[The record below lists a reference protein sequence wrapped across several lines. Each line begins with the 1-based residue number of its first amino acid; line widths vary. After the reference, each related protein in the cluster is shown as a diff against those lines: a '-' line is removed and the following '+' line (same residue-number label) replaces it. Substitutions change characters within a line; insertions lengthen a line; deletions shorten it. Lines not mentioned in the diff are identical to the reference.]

1 MASLQQ
7 IQSRRK
13 AVKNYAFIDAQ
24 NLNLGVRDLGWKLD
38 FQKFRVYLRDKY
50 DITSAYIFI
59 GFIDEN
65 QSLYTALQNFGYIL
79 VFKPILEDKEGKPKG
94 NVDADLVLHTM
105 IEYDSYDKAVIV
117 SGDGDFYSLVEYL
130 YETNKLEIV
139 LAPNRFKCS
148 ILLKR
153 KAKEKIDFLNK
164 FEEKLG
170 YVDEKAK
177 KKRHR

>member
-1 MASLQQ
+1 MESPQL
-7 IQSRRK
+7 IKSRLK
-13 AVKNYAFIDAQ
+13 SVKNYAFIDAQ

-38 FQKFRVYLRDKY
+38 FKKFRIYLRDKY
-50 DITSAYIFI
+50 DITRAYIFI
-59 GFIDEN
+59 GFIGEN

-105 IEYDSYDKAVIV
+105 IEYGNYDKAVIV

-130 YETNKLEIV
+130 YEQSKLRIV
-139 LAPNRFKCS
+139 LAPNRAKCS

-153 KAKEKIDFLNK
+153 KAKEKIEFLGTLQ
-164 FEEKLG
+164 EKLA
-170 YVDEKAK
+170 YKAEIAK
-177 KKRHR
+177 MKRHR